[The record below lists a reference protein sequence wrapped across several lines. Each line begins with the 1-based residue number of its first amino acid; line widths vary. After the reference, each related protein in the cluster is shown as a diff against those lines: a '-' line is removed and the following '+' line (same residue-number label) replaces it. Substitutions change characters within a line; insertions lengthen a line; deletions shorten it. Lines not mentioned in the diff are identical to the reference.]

1 MMAAPHKTWSN
12 RTLSLIVAIVAIVA
26 LVGCGSGSSADPA
39 STESG
44 PSTTDSPSITTVVV
58 TTAAATT
65 TPPTTLPPTLTL
77 SDLPGTL
84 AILARTCGSEVLP
97 ESNEGTDAVICTM
110 KPDGSGAQQVSE
122 PGETPSGSGEWT
134 YDGVHF
140 LYSDPLQGIGTVIVD
155 LATGQHRV
163 RARGELPRFGMSPD
177 GLWLVFSD
185 VGGLFVSHSDLSSM
199 PDGTLQQQV
208 VSDNYVDF
216 YSGSTWSPDGTQFA
230 YLSTSDGSG
239 GESPCNEV
247 WVGNRDGS
255 PPTKVTTLSAGANTV
270 AACPESIQWS
280 ADGSHLLMLMDGLPQ
295 FTASNVYVMN
305 VDGSGLL
312 AITHGAQ
319 VMDENLSPFFEPGTA
334 YDPEW
339 SPDGKQIVF
348 QMSDG
353 QRLDLYIA
361 NADGSQLTRVGGA
374 PAGMVADIRGI
385 AWALG

>member
-1 MMAAPHKTWSN
+1 MMAAPQKLWSKP
-12 RTLSLIVAIVAIVA
+12 TLSLVFAIVAIVA
-26 LVGCGSGSSADPA
+26 LVGCGGGGSADPA

-44 PSTTDSPSITTVVV
+44 PSTTDPHSITTVVV

-65 TPPTTLPPTLTL
+65 APPTTLPPSLTL

-110 KPDGSGAQQVSE
+110 KPDGSEAQQVSL
-122 PGETPSGSGEWT
+122 PGEAPTGAAWP
-134 YDGVHF
+134 YDGTHL
-140 LYSDPLQGIGTVIVD
+140 LYGEPSLGLGTVIVD

-163 RARGELPRFGMSPD
+163 RGRGELPRFGMSPD

-199 PDGTLQQQV
+199 PDGTLQEKV
-208 VSDNYVDF
+208 VSDDYVDVF
-216 YSGSTWSPDGTQFA
+216 AGSSWSPDGTQFA
-230 YLSTSDGSG
+230 YLSTNDGSG
-239 GESPCNEV
+239 GELPCDEV

-255 PPTKVTTLSAGANTV
+255 PPIQITHTSAGAEPV
-270 AACPESIQWS
+270 AACPTTIQWS
-280 ADGSHLLMLMDGLPQ
+280 ADGSHLLVLMIGLPM
-295 FTASNVYVMN
+295 FSASNVYVMN
-305 VDGSGLL
+305 ADGSGLV
-312 AITHGAQ
+312 AITNGAQ
-319 VMDENLSPFFEPGTA
+319 VMDENLSPYYEPGTA
-334 YDPEW
+334 YDPGW

-361 NADGSQLTRVGGA
+361 NADGSQLTRVEGA